1 MPGQPSRPSFRPQ
14 SQHSGPTRPIR
25 RYDGPIFL
33 HPQFYKLLSQ
43 DAMKALKAYNTEAIT
58 RFHQRKVHNTEIVE
72 TPQVLRSKLSRT
84 DRRTFRPRFRWEML
98 IHIWISPKHWKD
110 ASGEKR
116 SLESDNLYVFL
127 CLEIQVYKYIYVIV
141 DHWFFWVTG

>member
-1 MPGQPSRPSFRPQ
+1 MDEHDHLRSVG
-14 SQHSGPTRPIR
+14 I
-25 RYDGPIFL
+25 
-33 HPQFYKLLSQ
+33 
-43 DAMKALKAYNTEAIT
+43 
-58 RFHQRKVHNTEIVE
+58 
-72 TPQVLRSKLSRT
+72 QVLPMLKSKLSRT

-116 SLESDNLYVFL
+116 SLDSDNLYVFL
-127 CLEIQVYKYIYVIV
+127 RLETQVYKYIYVIV

>member
-1 MPGQPSRPSFRPQ
+1 MNELIVKYETTG
-14 SQHSGPTRPIR
+14 T
-25 RYDGPIFL
+25 
-33 HPQFYKLLSQ
+33 
-43 DAMKALKAYNTEAIT
+43 MLK
-58 RFHQRKVHNTEIVE
+58 
-72 TPQVLRSKLSRT
+72 SKLSRT

-127 CLEIQVYKYIYVIV
+127 CLETQVYKYIYDRGSLVLLG
-141 DHWFFWVTG
+141 HRMK